1 MRQQAPKAP
10 TDFVPD
16 LCLISSS
23 LEFRDRKKKGNGSVP
38 VSQARKANE
47 SADRQPI
54 ALLVGRYRELALY
67 RAEVLRQMG
76 FEVKV
81 TTTPEEARDAINDG
95 GFEVAIL
102 SYTMSSDVVKELADL
117 IRQKCPE
124 CPLLTISQNAKQDP
138 HVMPDAV
145 VMSELGPAGLIR
157 ALKNLM
163 SKKPH

>member
-1 MRQQAPKAP
+1 MRQHTPKAL
-10 TDFVPD
+10 TDFVTDP
-16 LCLISSS
+16 CLISS
-23 LEFRDRKKKGNGSVP
+23 LQLRDRKKKDTSSAP
-38 VSQARKANE
+38 VSRAQKANDSE
-47 SADRQPI
+47 DKQPT

-67 RAEVLRQMG
+67 RAEVLKQMG
-76 FEVKV
+76 YEVKV
-81 TTTPEEARDAINDG
+81 TTTPEEARDAVDEG
-95 GFEVAIL
+95 GFDVAIL

-157 ALKNLM
+157 ALKSLM
-163 SKKPH
+163 NKKPH